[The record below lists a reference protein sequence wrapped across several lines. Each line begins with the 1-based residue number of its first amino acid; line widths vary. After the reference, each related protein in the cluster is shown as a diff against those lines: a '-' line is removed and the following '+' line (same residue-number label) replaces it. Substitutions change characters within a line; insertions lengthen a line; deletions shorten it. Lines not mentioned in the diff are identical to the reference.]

1 MIGIVLAGGTGSR
14 LWPITRGVS
23 KQLLPIFDKPMIHYP
38 ISTLMSAGIR
48 EIVIISTPDDLPNF
62 VRLLGNGAQYGL
74 KFHFRTQEQPKGLAQ
89 AFLIAEDLIENQ
101 KVCLILGDNL
111 FYGSGLGRQL
121 QNYNNV
127 QGAQVFAYR
136 VTDPE
141 NYGVVTFG
149 QRGEI
154 DSIVE
159 KPTNPTSN
167 LAIPGI
173 YFYDESILEVSKI
186 IRPSARGELEISSV
200 NRHYLDVNKLK
211 VQILPRGTVWLDT
224 GTLAGLHDASA
235 FVKTIQDR
243 QGFKI
248 SCLEEIAYRNGWLTK
263 KELLNLAHGYNGNE
277 YGTYLIKLSEESL

>member
-1 MIGIVLAGGTGSR
+1 M
-14 LWPITRGVS
+14 
-23 KQLLPIFDKPMIHYP
+23 
-38 ISTLMSAGIR
+38 
-48 EIVIISTPDDLPNF
+48 
-62 VRLLGNGAQYGL
+62 